1 MVLYTRIIR
10 YFPLSHVKML
20 ALYTSSN
27 QAFRWKTRYIVHITE
42 QLQNFDYFRRLQALL
57 YPILLTYIFFPLYF
71 STISFT
77 PYFFPLDL
85 ISNPYKRVILAQE
98 TQSADSYTHIIVVA

>member
-71 STISFT
+71 SKDLSLHQSSFSDKL
-77 PYFFPLDL
+77 P
-85 ISNPYKRVILAQE
+85 N
-98 TQSADSYTHIIVVA
+98 QSESSHHSQHRKHNMKS